1 MQIADDFIEN
11 VVSSSCELAKH
22 RHSDTLE
29 VKDVQL
35 HLEKAWN
42 MWIPG
47 FGSEELKPYK
57 RAPATEAHRQ
67 VSGCYIICTLVTS
80 VIYINNMDNDSCILR
95 IGSLLNLRNL
105 LLLKQQSIFMKLLY

>member
-67 VSGCYIICTLVTS
+67 VSGCQIEATRTTIHVFCESSHY
-80 VIYINNMDNDSCILR
+80 
-95 IGSLLNLRNL
+95 
-105 LLLKQQSIFMKLLY
+105 

>member
-11 VVSSSCELAKH
+11 VVTSSCDLAKH
-22 RHSDTLE
+22 RNSDSLE

-35 HLEKAWN
+35 HLERAWN

-47 FGSEELKPYK
+47 FGCDDSLRPYK

-67 VSGCYIICTLVTS
+67 VRS
-80 VIYINNMDNDSCILR
+80 
-95 IGSLLNLRNL
+95 
-105 LLLKQQSIFMKLLY
+105 

>member
-67 VSGCYIICTLVTS
+67 VSGCYIICTLVTF
-80 VIYINNMDNDSCILR
+80 V
-95 IGSLLNLRNL
+95 
-105 LLLKQQSIFMKLLY
+105 K